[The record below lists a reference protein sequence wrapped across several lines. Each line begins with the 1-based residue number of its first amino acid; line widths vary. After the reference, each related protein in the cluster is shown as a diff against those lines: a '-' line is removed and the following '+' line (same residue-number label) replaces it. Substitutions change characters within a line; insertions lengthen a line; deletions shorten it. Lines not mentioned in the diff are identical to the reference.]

1 MRIPYGLIFIV
12 ALIVGIAWL
21 APDSK
26 LGGDLRNTGSDAA
39 SATGSLLGAFSRGAK
54 EASDIVSE

>member
-26 LGGDLRNTGSDAA
+26 LGGELRKTGNHGAQGI
-39 SATGSLLGAFSRGAK
+39 GSLFDALGQGSQELG
-54 EASDIVSE
+54 DIVSE